1 MAIDIERR
9 ASVRIPIAQP
19 VYLENAK
26 GFTHNLSASGVF
38 FWITS
43 GSYEVGDKIRFSLEI
58 SRPEGP
64 VMVKCRGV
72 IVRVERYESRIGVAV
87 NFKETVTKLPYL
99 PWISEAATQ
108 AK

>member
-9 ASVRIPIAQP
+9 ANVRIPIAQP

-38 FWITS
+38 FWISS
-43 GSYEVGDKIRFSLEI
+43 GSYNVGNQISFSLEI
-58 SRPEGP
+58 SRPEGK

-72 IVRVERYESRIGVAV
+72 IVRIERYESRVGVAV
-87 NFKETVTKLPYL
+87 NFTETETKLPYF
-99 PWISEAATQ
+99 PWIPEGIKQ

>member
-1 MAIDIERR
+1 MAIDIDRR
-9 ASVRIPIAQP
+9 ASARIPIARP

-43 GSYEVGDKIRFSLEI
+43 GSYNVGDPISLSLEI

-64 VMVKCRGV
+64 VMVKCQGV
-72 IVRVERYESRIGVAV
+72 IVRVERYESRLGVAV
-87 NFKETVTKLPYL
+87 NFTETETKLPYL
-99 PWISEAATQ
+99 PWISEVANR

>member
-26 GFTHNLSASGVF
+26 GFTHNLSTSGVF
-38 FWITS
+38 FWITG
-43 GSYEVGDKIRFSLEI
+43 GSFNVGDPISFSVEI

-72 IVRVERYESRIGVAV
+72 VVRVERYESRIGVAV
-87 NFKETVTKLPYL
+87 NFTETETKLPYF
-99 PWISEAATQ
+99 PWIS
-108 AK
+108 

>member
-19 VYLENAK
+19 VYLEKAR
-26 GFTHNLSASGVF
+26 GFTHNLSTSGVF
-38 FWITS
+38 FWLSS
-43 GSYEVGDKIRFSLEI
+43 GSYNVGEEIRFTLEI

-64 VMVKCRGV
+64 VMVKCRGL
-72 IVRVERYESRIGVAV
+72 IVRVERYESRLGVAV
-87 NFKETVTKLPYL
+87 RFTETETTLPYL
-99 PWISEAATQ
+99 PWISEAASQ